1 MTSEEI
7 FTPGYVTPDPIQM
20 TPMEAFN
27 ILKAKFMTPALQA
40 KSNLF
45 DELGRNSTDDFIW
58 LQKEDLDKIQ
68 KDVSEVKLKFKP
80 LEVRYLL
87 ALINW
92 IVGFNSALAWTAL
105 ELQDFADW
113 RRHSLTGTPI

>member
-1 MTSEEI
+1 
-7 FTPGYVTPDPIQM
+7 M
-20 TPMEAFN
+20 TPLEAFN

-45 DELGRNSTDDFIW
+45 DDLGCHGTDHFVW

-68 KDVSEVKLKFKP
+68 KDVGEVKLKFKP
-80 LEVRYLL
+80 LEVSYLL

-92 IVGFNSALAWTAL
+92 LIKFNPLLAWTVL
-105 ELQDFADW
+105 ELQYFADW
-113 RRHSLTGTPI
+113 GRHSLPGGPV